1 MAKDVSMAI
10 LLGPRGLNPA
20 AAILTNFLDWSLS
33 QKSGNFSLNNQFNF
47 TTEFTIQALV
57 SNIA

>member
-33 QKSGNFSLNNQFNF
+33 QKSGNFSLNNRVQL
-47 TTEFTIQALV
+47 EFTFQALV